1 MGAEI
6 NDSENRKIE
15 KINENSW
22 FFEEIKKIDRP
33 LARLTKN
40 KEKHKN

>member
-6 NDSENRKIE
+6 NDNENRKIE

-22 FFEEIKKIDRP
+22 LSEEIKKTDRP